1 MKTRNGSKPDTD
13 DGQHRLAVLIDADN
27 APPAVIEG
35 LLAEVAKYGVASVNR
50 IYGDFTSPQQGQWKK
65 ALLKHSIQPLQ
76 QFAYTSGKNATDSSL
91 IIDAMDLMYT
101 GRFDGFCLV
110 SSDSD
115 FTRLAQRLREEGLT
129 VYGFGER
136 KTPDAF
142 VQACDKF
149 IYTEVLRATV
159 PAKPVVAAMAAK
171 PAATAAPRPAAA
183 KKAAAAKPA
192 SVAGSAPVA
201 SSPSVAPSS
210 SGAPAPGDSGK
221 SASEP
226 TAGKSVEPLPLA
238 LILQAIEEASDDHGW
253 AFLGTV
259 GSYLNKIRPDFDPRL
274 YGHRKLSDLFKHNP
288 KLFAVEERGS
298 GGTAKTVYVRALLP

>member
-1 MKTRNGSKPDTD
+1 MKPRNGTKPDSD
-13 DGQHRLAVLIDADN
+13 DDQHRLAVLIDADN
-27 APPAVIEG
+27 AQPAVIEG
-35 LLAEVAKYGVASVNR
+35 LLAEVAKYGVASVKR
-50 IYGDFTSPQQGQWKK
+50 IYGDFTSPQMTQWKK

-149 IYTEVLRATV
+149 IYTEVLRSEA
-159 PAKPVVAAMAAK
+159 PAK
-171 PAATAAPRPAAA
+171 PAAPVIASKPALQKPPAPKKTPAPAKPGTSTAAASTPPATM
-183 KKAAAAKPA
+183 P
-192 SVAGSAPVA
+192 APV
-201 SSPSVAPSS
+201 VAND
-210 SGAPAPGDSGK
+210 AK
-221 SASEP
+221 N
-226 TAGKSVEPLPLA
+226 VEPLPLA
-238 LILQAIEEASDDHGW
+238 LILQAIEEGSDDHGW

-274 YGHRKLSDLFKHNP
+274 YGHRKLSDLFKQNP

-298 GGTAKTVYVRALLP
+298 GTAAKAVYVRALM